1 MVSGTGVVVVGC
13 GVVGCGVVEL
23 VVVWAGGGGLAPSQ
37 WGSFITASSQW
48 HMHSRLFS
56 MEQVLIG
63 KHLSVQTDQQ
73 LLSPGVGKHDQG
85 MHPLA

>member
-1 MVSGTGVVVVGC
+1 MVSGTGVVG
-13 GVVGCGVVEL
+13 VGCGVVEL

-63 KHLSVQTDQQ
+63 MHLSVQTDQQ
-73 LLSPGVGKHDQG
+73 LLSPGVAKHDQG